1 MDHWLCCSAQGA
13 QQAWAP
19 PRPIPEPHMAPA
31 APEPGAQ
38 QEKMALQSYQ
48 QCCSLLL
55 SLSSGYRRGEGA
67 SHPKT
72 HGQTVFHQQ
81 GADASW
87 DRARLWNLLSR
98 VMAASLEVLLQKQS
112 PKTAKIQA
120 STPVLLCGASSKI
133 HPTESKYLAS
143 SCWISGQ
150 GRGSGVIS

>member
-67 SHPKT
+67 SHPKNPR
-72 HGQTVFHQQ
+72 
-81 GADASW
+81 ADCFPST
-87 DRARLWNLLSR
+87 RSR
-98 VMAASLEVLLQKQS
+98 CQL
-112 PKTAKIQA
+112 
-120 STPVLLCGASSKI
+120 
-133 HPTESKYLAS
+133 
-143 SCWISGQ
+143 GQ
-150 GRGSGVIS
+150 GTALESAEQGDGSQLGGPASKTITQNGQNSSLHPSALMWSQLQNPPN